1 MKTRKIIYTTITA
14 LTIGITALTINSSI
28 NNVSNNDTAQE
39 TVLEN
44 GARDLTKGYTSLMM
58 AIKMDENQYALT
70 DFEGNFILALGVEY
84 EDGKNYYV
92 DFNEN
97 RDVMNVVATDDNF
110 EVPVDAEFE
119 QEERDI
125 IKEYYGY

>member
-44 GARDLTKGYTSLMM
+44 GVRDLTKGYTSLMM

-70 DFEGNFILALGVEY
+70 DFEGDFILALGVEY

-110 EVPVDAEFE
+110 EVPVGAEFE